1 MKRLNLETKAG
12 RRSLTVTLG
21 VMSMFPAMATDMNIS
36 AFEIIAKQFQVPI
49 ASVSLTL
56 AVAMVGMGLGMTTW
70 GPISDRI
77 GRRVPALMGVGLYI
91 LGSILV
97 MFSTSLPMMIV
108 FRLVQSF
115 GGSAGVI
122 MSRSIVRDLYQ
133 GKEMARLLSAVST
146 IFLITP
152 VLAPSVGA
160 LLLNWWPWQSLFAV
174 MAGFGLVISL
184 AIFRLPE
191 TLADENRTNNG
202 VLASIKAYGQ
212 ILQNSRFRHY
222 AFHNAVTVAVNF
234 SYISSTSAVYL
245 GEFGLSKSIFA
256 LNFGITAFGQAIGA
270 QLNHFVLRKLSVLQ
284 AMRLFVILQVT
295 FASAIFIAGTLH
307 ANVSV
312 VIAFQVLTMM
322 CGGSVIANGTT
333 LALKDFSRNTASA
346 VALVGLAQTGTGGL
360 VSAVLSF
367 LPLLALQR
375 MTGGM
380 LFAAMLSLGALLY
393 REFGSRNK
401 ALTAA

>member
-1 MKRLNLETKAG
+1 VQRLNLETKSG
-12 RRSLTVTLG
+12 RRALTVTLG

-77 GRRVPALMGVGLYI
+77 GRRIPALMGVGLYI

-97 MFSTSLPMMIV
+97 MLSTSLPMMIV

-160 LLLNWWPWQSLFAV
+160 LLLNWWPWQALFAV
-174 MAGFGLVISL
+174 MAGFGLVISI

-191 TLADENRTNNG
+191 TLADENRTSNG
-202 VLASIKAYGQ
+202 VLGSIKAYGQ

-222 AFHNAVTVAVNF
+222 AFHNAVTVAVTF
-234 SYISSTSAVYL
+234 SYISSTAAVYL
-245 GEFGLSKSIFA
+245 GEFGLSKTAFA
-256 LNFGITAFGQAIGA
+256 INFGITAFGQAVGA
-270 QLNHFVLRKLSVLQ
+270 QLNRLVLRRISVVQ

-295 FASAIFIAGTLH
+295 FATAIFTAGTLH
-307 ANVSV
+307 ASVFV

-346 VALVGLAQTGTGGL
+346 VALIGLAQTGTGGV
-360 VSAVLSF
+360 VSAILSF

>member
-1 MKRLNLETKAG
+1 VKRLNLETKAG

>member
-1 MKRLNLETKAG
+1 VKRLNLETKAG

-270 QLNHFVLRKLSVLQ
+270 QLNRFVLRKLSVLQ

>member
-1 MKRLNLETKAG
+1 MQRLNLETKSG

-36 AFEIIAKQFQVPI
+36 AFGIIAREFGVPI

-56 AVAMVGMGLGMTTW
+56 AVAMIGMGLGMTTW

-77 GRRVPALMGVGLYI
+77 GRRVPALLGVGLYV

-97 MFSTSLPMMIV
+97 MFSPNLPVMIA
-108 FRLVQSF
+108 FRLIQAF

-122 MSRSIVRDLYQ
+122 MSRSIVRDLFQ

-160 LLLNWWPWQSLFAV
+160 LLLNWFNWQVLFGV
-174 MAGFGLVISL
+174 MAGFGIL
-184 AIFRLPE
+184 ASIAIVRLPE
-191 TLADENRTNNG
+191 TLSLENRTNNG
-202 VLASIKAYGQ
+202 IVGSIRAYRD
-212 ILQNSRFRHY
+212 ILRNNRFRHF
-222 AFHNAVTVAVNF
+222 AFHNAVTVAINF
-234 SYISSTSAVYL
+234 SYISSTAAVYL
-245 GEFGLSKSIFA
+245 GEFGLSKTAFA
-256 LNFGITAFGQAIGA
+256 INFGITAFGQAIGA
-270 QLNHFVLRKLSVLQ
+270 QLNRLVLRRISVPQ

-295 FASAIFIAGTLH
+295 FASAIFLAGNLGGGVYLVMT
-307 ANVSV
+307 
-312 VIAFQVLTMM
+312 FQVLTMM

-346 VALVGLAQTGTGGL
+346 VALIGLAQTGTGGL
-360 VSAVLSF
+360 VSAILSF
-367 LPLLALQR
+367 LPLLALER

-393 REFGSRNK
+393 RELGSRRA
-401 ALTAA
+401 ALTLT